1 MSKVYI
7 PKDTYAVC
15 TYQQNSDPKRFI
27 ATRAKVSVFYKKKA
41 LLTIEDRNIDEK
53 FFCKK
58 PMNLSGM
65 VTGLLVGVLLVSN
78 PLGWIVTGAL
88 CVGILVAGATISI
101 VTHSCTYKLQAGKWI
116 NYKEGVKFNGH
127 NAITNCSMLMCENG
141 GILQPIISYDVA
153 KYAAESVAWQNRIE
167 TGVITAGAIASGFFL
182 GKGGGFSN
190 ALLSFRNAFF
200 FKQIFFT
207 VGGMGATYAMTNYQS
222 YVMRRNEKYSDN
234 EIYQRM
240 NEAEKKNYSDIKVIG
255 KETYDATESTVL
267 SGAPPNIKDLAGV
280 VQLYRTGQL
289 IIQDATLQAQFEK
302 LATMNR
308 QQLNTSELAQNI
320 WKEVQNN
327 PKYESVYNVAKR
339 NSTYNQNRV
348 TPTMRNNAIS
358 HLDDNINNN
367 KWSLNNPNSLLNKGA
382 SIVLFFVP
390 LVSGYFSENARRK
403 LADTARQDATD
414 SISVRTSK

>member
-15 TYQQNSDPKRFI
+15 TYQQDSDPKRFI

-41 LLTIEDRNIDEK
+41 LLTIEDRNTDER
-53 FFCKK
+53 FICKK
-58 PMNLSGM
+58 PMNFALGFA
-65 VTGLLVGVLLVSN
+65 GLIVGVILASN
-78 PLGWIVTGAL
+78 PIGWAVAGI
-88 CVGILVAGATISI
+88 CVGILAAAATIAI
-101 VTHSCTYKLQAGKWI
+101 VKHDCSGHLQAGEWI

-127 NAITNCSMLMCENG
+127 NAITNCSMLMCEKG

-153 KYAAESVAWQNRIE
+153 KHAAESVAWQNRIE

-200 FKQIFFT
+200 SKQVFFT
-207 VGGMGATYAMTNYQS
+207 VGGIGTTYAMTNYQS
-222 YVMRRNEKYSDN
+222 YIMRKNEKYSDN

-240 NEAEKKNYSDIKVIG
+240 NDAEKKNYNDIKTIG
-255 KETYDATESTVL
+255 EETGKSVKEAAL

-289 IIQDATLQAQFEK
+289 IIQDVALQAQFEK

-308 QQLNTSELAQNI
+308 QQLNTSELAQKI
-320 WKEVQNN
+320 WREVQTN
-327 PKYESVYNVAKR
+327 PKYESVYNAAKR
-339 NSTYNQNRV
+339 NSNYNQNRV

-382 SIVLFFVP
+382 SIALFFVP